1 MEQLPKKS
9 SEQSIS
15 ISRLRD
21 ILERGEISLY
31 SGTIST
37 HAVVESVAK
46 IKSAFPM
53 LPPGFYDA
61 FASRII
67 DNQFCD
73 ERLRDAVN
81 FVIDNCIYPTPTIA
95 NFISFDRT
103 VKFKT
108 HDEMC
113 KEAMTYPQVWQQW
126 LPVRFPNMPK
136 TVWVFANDIER
147 YKLTEYVV
155 KPL

>member
-1 MEQLPKKS
+1 MQS
-9 SEQSIS
+9 STQESTELTVQKES
-15 ISRLRD
+15 
-21 ILERGEISLY
+21 ISLY
-31 SGTIST
+31 ADDPAGVKDIIKAA
-37 HAVVESVAK
+37 AV
-46 IKSAFPM
+46 IKKSFPS
-53 LPPGFYDA
+53 LPQGFYDV
-61 FASRII
+61 FGDRIRA
-67 DNQFCD
+67 NNFTAN
-73 ERLRDAVN
+73 RLKDAVTH
-81 FVIDNCIYPTPTIA
+81 VIDNCIYPTPTIA

-136 TVWVFANDIER
+136 TVWVFANDIEK

>member
-1 MEQLPKKS
+1 MQ
-9 SEQSIS
+9 
-15 ISRLRD
+15 
-21 ILERGEISLY
+21 
-31 SGTIST
+31 
-37 HAVVESVAK
+37 AVVA
-46 IKSAFPM
+46 IKKAFPS
-53 LPPGFYDA
+53 LPTGFYDM
-61 FASRII
+61 FDSRIK
-67 DNQFCD
+67 DNNFTAN
-73 ERLRDAVN
+73 RLNDAVTH
-81 FVIDNCIYPTPTIA
+81 VIDNCIYPTPTIA

-136 TVWVFANDIER
+136 TVWVFANDIEK

-155 KPL
+155 KPK

>member
-1 MEQLPKKS
+1 MQ
-9 SEQSIS
+9 
-15 ISRLRD
+15 
-21 ILERGEISLY
+21 
-31 SGTIST
+31 
-37 HAVVESVAK
+37 AVVA
-46 IKSAFPM
+46 IKKAFPS
-53 LPPGFYDA
+53 LPTSFYDM
-61 FASRII
+61 FDNRIK
-67 DNQFCD
+67 DNKFTAN
-73 ERLRDAVN
+73 RLRDAVIH
-81 FVIDNCIYPTPTIA
+81 VIDNCVYPTPTIA

-155 KPL
+155 KPIENLKCFRL